1 MTINELN
8 NFTSN
13 EVMST
18 YRLTY
23 AIFQNCTIP
32 CHAMPCH
39 AMPCHAMPCHAMPCH
54 AMPCHT
60 IPYHTLSCQAMPCH
74 ADYITYHLI
83 PYHILQF
90 NWTIYFEEV
99 WRRTNKSIP
108 SDQKLF
114 ILKPDN
120 LKEIIFWLKNQSK
133 R

>member
-18 YRLTY
+18 YNYRLTY
-23 AIFQNCTIP
+23 AIFQYC
-32 CHAMPCH
+32 
-39 AMPCHAMPCHAMPCH
+39 
-54 AMPCHT
+54 T
-60 IPYHTLSCQAMPCH
+60 IPYHVMPCH
-74 ADYITYHLI
+74 ADYIIYHLI
-83 PYHILQF
+83 PCHILQF
-90 NWTIYFEEV
+90 NWTICFEEV

-120 LKEIIFWLKNQSK
+120 LKEIILSEDLKEV
-133 R
+133 